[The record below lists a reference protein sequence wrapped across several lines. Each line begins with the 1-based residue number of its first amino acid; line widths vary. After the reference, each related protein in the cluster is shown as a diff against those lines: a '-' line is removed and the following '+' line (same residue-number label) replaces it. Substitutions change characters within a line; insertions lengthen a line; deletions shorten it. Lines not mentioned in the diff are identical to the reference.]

1 MRFSAFFLLS
11 LWLSSCAEPDVKS
24 TQKHYTDIKGFVES
38 EVNRLSK
45 SNIRVNKTVVQ
56 NGISESLSNIAV
68 NWKNEL
74 ALFSESDINKSA
86 WKDSYKVIEKKE
98 STEYQTLDS
107 NLRTKQIIIRFNKN
121 KKPVYLQIKNQTNNS
136 LYKTNETLTYIP
148 DSAYTVIKDQK
159 VLFLGKNRY
168 EIKGN
173 LIH

>member
-1 MRFSAFFLLS
+1 MRFSAFFLFG

-56 NGISESLSNIAV
+56 NGIPESLSNIAV

-98 STEYQTLDS
+98 SIEYHTLDS
-107 NLRTKQIIIRFNKN
+107 NLRTKLIIIRFNKN
-121 KKPVYLQIKNQTNNS
+121 KEAVYLQIKNQTSNS

-148 DSAYTVIKDQK
+148 DSVYSVIKDQK

>member
-1 MRFSAFFLLS
+1 MRFSAFFLLG

-98 STEYQTLDS
+98 STEYHALDS
-107 NLRTKQIIIRFNKN
+107 NLRTKLITIRYNKN
-121 KKPVYLQIKNQTNNS
+121 KETVYLEIKNQTNNS